1 MDFQLKISI
10 QYINKTM
17 NKTPAPS
24 PTLYRIGAVSKLSG
38 VPVPTLRVWQTRYKA
53 FSPSTTAGQHRLY
66 NEADLRKA
74 ALLKSL
80 TGQGHGIGLIAG
92 LPTAQLLQLLQTGT
106 AMASAARHTPSPSN
120 GDPGAWV
127 VVGQALAK
135 RLQSET
141 FSAARLAG
149 PLPVQ
154 QVWADLVAAREAQL
168 NNAPDVLVVSVNNLN
183 DSAAQQILALSR
195 QHAARQTVV
204 LYGFGPMQAITSL
217 SRAGCLVHREPLND
231 ADLADILQSA
241 RPPLATPAWTADSL
255 NPPLPARQFSDS
267 VLQRVANLPSQVL
280 CECPRHVAEL
290 IGQLGRFEDYSR
302 DCLNQSPKDAEL
314 HTQLHTLAGTARVLF
329 EKALRMVAAH
339 EGISLQDRA

>member
-1 MDFQLKISI
+1 
-10 QYINKTM
+10 M
-17 NKTPAPS
+17 NNTPSPS

-38 VPVPTLRVWQTRYKA
+38 VPVPTLRVWQTRYNA

-80 TGQGHGIGLIAG
+80 TGQGHSIGLIAG
-92 LPTAQLLQLLQTGT
+92 LPTAQLLQLLQTGSD
-106 AMASAARHTPSPSN
+106 MADASRQTPSSA
-120 GDPGAWV
+120 DDAPGAWA
-127 VVGQALAK
+127 VVGQALAS

-154 QVWADLVAAREAQL
+154 QVWADLAEALDGQL
-168 NNAPDVLVVSVNNLN
+168 NHAPEMLVVSVNNLN
-183 DSAAQQILALSR
+183 DRTARQIQALCL

-204 LYGFGPMQAITSL
+204 LYGFGQMQAIARL
-217 SRAGCLVHREPLND
+217 ERAGCLVHREPMND

-241 RPPLATPAWTADSL
+241 RPPLSAPAWTTNGP
-255 NPPLPARQFSDS
+255 NPPIPPRQFSDR
-267 VLQRVANLPSQVL
+267 VLQRVANTPNEVL

-314 HTQLHTLAGTARVLF
+314 HTQLNIMAGTARALF